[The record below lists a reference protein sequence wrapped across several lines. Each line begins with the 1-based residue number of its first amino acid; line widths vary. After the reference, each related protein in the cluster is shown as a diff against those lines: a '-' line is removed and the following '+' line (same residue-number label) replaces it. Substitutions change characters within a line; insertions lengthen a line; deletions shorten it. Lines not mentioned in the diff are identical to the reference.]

1 MRPLPGVL
9 AVVILLAACGG
20 GGSSGGSGSGD
31 SVAPIA
37 ALTAP
42 VDRAAGLTGA
52 VMLSATAADDV
63 GVAGVDFQVD
73 GATVASVATAPY
85 TAAIDTTRWAAGQH
99 VLRARARDAAGNAS
113 AWASATVQ
121 FANVATLP
129 AGFTL
134 NESWITG
141 LSNATAIAQA
151 PDGRLF
157 VAQQGGALR
166 VVKNGVLLPTPF
178 AQFPVDSSGER
189 GLVGVTLHPQFATTG
204 WVYAYYTSTFGG
216 AHNRIARLTANG
228 DVAAVGSEIDVDLP
242 ALGATNH
249 NGGGLK
255 FGADGKLY
263 VGVGENAVPAN
274 SQSTTGVLGKVL
286 RLSEDLNIPADN
298 PFFATRTGLARAVWA
313 DGLRNPY
320 TLAVDPTSG
329 ALFIND
335 VGQNTWEEIDLGAA
349 GANYGWP
356 ISEGR
361 ANLAGGQTAPLFT
374 YNHAAGPPP
383 GSLDGGFFVG
393 QAIAGGAFYP
403 NVGPF
408 PVEYRGSY
416 FFADY
421 VAGWVGRYDRANN
434 AAYAFVLLT
443 GSPVDMLVGTDGQLY
458 VLTRSAIARISV
470 P

>member
-1 MRPLPGVL
+1 VL
-9 AVVILLAACGG
+9 SAPTDRATGLGGAVVLSAAAT
-20 GGSSGGSGSGD
+20 D
-31 SVAPIA
+31 NV
-37 ALTAP
+37 
-42 VDRAAGLTGA
+42 A
-52 VMLSATAADDV
+52 VMA
-63 GVAGVDFQVD
+63 VDFQVD
-73 GATVASVATAPY
+73 GATVATVVSTPYAT
-85 TAAIDTTRWAAGQH
+85 TIDTTRWPAGQH
-99 VLRARARDAAGNAS
+99 VVRVRARDAAGNAS
-113 AWASATVQ
+113 AWSSATVE
-121 FANVATLP
+121 FTGSATVP
-129 AGFTL
+129 AGFGM
-134 NESWITG
+134 NEAWVSG

-189 GLVGVTLHPQFATTG
+189 GLVGVTLHPQFATNG

-228 DVAAVGSEIDVDLP
+228 DVAAAGSEIDVDLP

-249 NGGGLK
+249 NGGGMK

-263 VGVGENAVPAN
+263 VGVGDNAVSAN
-274 SQSTTGVLGKVL
+274 AQSTSAVFGKLL
-286 RLSEDLNIPADN
+286 RLSDDLNIPADN
-298 PFFATRTGLARAVWA
+298 PFFAARSGLARLVWA

-320 TLAVDPTSG
+320 TLAVDPASG

-335 VGQNTWEEIDLGAA
+335 VGENTWEEIDVGAA

-356 ISEGR
+356 LSEGR
-361 ANLAGGQTAPLFT
+361 ANLGAGQTGPLFT
-374 YNHAAGPPP
+374 YNHAAATPP

-393 QAIAGGAFYP
+393 QAVAGGAFYP
-403 NVGPF
+403 AAGPF
-408 PVEYRGSY
+408 PAEYRGSY

-421 VAGWVGRYDRANN
+421 VAKFVGRYDRAND
-434 AAYAFVLLT
+434 AAYAFAHLT
-443 GSPVDMLVGTDGQLY
+443 GSPVDMLVGIDGQLY
-458 VLTRSAIARISV
+458 VLTRSAIVRISV